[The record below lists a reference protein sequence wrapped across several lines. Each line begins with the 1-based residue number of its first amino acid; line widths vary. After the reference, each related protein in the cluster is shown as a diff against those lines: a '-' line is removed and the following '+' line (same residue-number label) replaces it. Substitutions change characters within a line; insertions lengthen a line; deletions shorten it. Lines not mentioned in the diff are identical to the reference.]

1 MIPILLWF
9 IQTFCKLANSPL
21 YASLQ
26 WAETI
31 RHQENQHKTQKELN
45 LFVYLLVV
53 FPGRVFVALSLVIVF
68 LLHDLFCQV
77 QASCTKDHYEF
88 SRELKLSSNISDT
101 AQWDD
106 IELWR
111 KVGRSAYKLNYC
123 SVLYVLISH
132 STLSAADQN
141 TSKLQSASWSDALWS
156 KMQVGCRNCILMLH
170 AML

>member
-9 IQTFCKLANSPL
+9 MQTFCKLANSPL

-88 SRELKLSSNISDT
+88 SHELKLSSNIFDT
-101 AQWDD
+101 AQ
-106 IELWR
+106 
-111 KVGRSAYKLNYC
+111 
-123 SVLYVLISH
+123 
-132 STLSAADQN
+132 
-141 TSKLQSASWSDALWS
+141 
-156 KMQVGCRNCILMLH
+156 
-170 AML
+170 